1 MAILLIKNLSSSD
14 NLSKG
19 DYIMRYLKI
28 LIITAIGLLY
38 FSESYAQVA
47 LNKVGQST
55 MDFLLVSI
63 SPKASAMGDAYT
75 SLCAGAESM
84 FYNPAGLID
93 IPKSFDITVDYTQWI
108 ADINYLGG
116 GIGYS
121 LGNYGAVGLS
131 FLTVDYG
138 TIYATRLS
146 PTIGAA
152 GYVEDG
158 EMQNVGAYSF
168 GLSYAKAISEKFS
181 IGGTMKY
188 VGQNLG
194 QNDFSNGVSK
204 KNDMA
209 KLAFDAGIKFNTGF
223 KDFIFGMAI
232 RNFASNVKRELDDEQ
247 LPLTF
252 TMGGA
257 ISIME
262 FINPEIIK
270 DQNIT
275 LAVDYLH
282 SNSYSERVNLGVE
295 YKYMNMISLR
305 AGYQTNRD
313 IMSWSAGVG
322 FNTSIA
328 GNLVEANYSF
338 SKIDSFFSNVS
349 RLSIG
354 FSF

>member
-1 MAILLIKNLSSSD
+1 
-14 NLSKG
+14 
-19 DYIMRYLKI
+19 MRYLKLI
-28 LIITAIGLLY
+28 LITALGFLFY
-38 FSESYAQVA
+38 SEPYAQVA

-63 SPKASAMGDAYT
+63 SPKSSAMGEAYT
-75 SLCAGAESM
+75 TLSAGAESM
-84 FYNPAGLID
+84 FYNPAGLVD
-93 IPKSFDITVDYTQWI
+93 IQKSFDVTVDYTQWI
-108 ADINYLGG
+108 ANINYLGG
-116 GIGYS
+116 GIDYS
-121 LGNYGAVGLS
+121 MGNFGAVGLS

-138 TIYATRLS
+138 TMYATRLS

-152 GYVEDG
+152 GYVDDG
-158 EMQNVGAYSF
+158 VMQNVGAYAF

-181 IGGTMKY
+181 IGGTIKY

-194 QNDFSNGVSK
+194 NNDFSNGISK
-204 KNDMA
+204 NNDIA
-209 KLAFDAGIKFNTGF
+209 KLAFDAGIKFNTGY
-223 KDFIFGMAI
+223 KDFAFAMAI
-232 RNFASNVKRELDDEQ
+232 RNFASNVKRELNDEQ

-252 TMGGA
+252 SMGGA
-257 ISIME
+257 ISLMD
-262 FINPEIIK
+262 FINPEITK
-270 DQNIT
+270 DQNIK

-282 SNSYSERVNLGVE
+282 SNSYSERVNIGME
-295 YKYMNMISLR
+295 YQYMGMISLR

-322 FNTSIA
+322 FNTTIA
-328 GNLVEANYSF
+328 GNKVEANYSF